1 MGHPKMVDA
10 ARAMLV
16 IVDVQEAFRKAIPD
30 HALITSRIAMA
41 VRGFRILDVPVVV
54 TEQYPKGLG
63 RTVEELLLTLPDGLE
78 PIEKSTF
85 SAYGEPA
92 FVDVL
97 GTAGR
102 DQIVLCGVEAH
113 VCVNQTAHD
122 LLANGHEVHLLTDCV
137 ASRFEADK
145 AAGVQKMISSG
156 AVPSSVEMALFE
168 AMRDSKHE
176 KFREVQA
183 QIK

>member
-1 MGHPKMVDA
+1 MAPHRMIDA
-10 ARAMLV
+10 ADAILV
-16 IVDVQEAFRKAIPD
+16 IVDMQEAFRKAIAD

-41 VRGFRILDVPVVV
+41 IRGFRVLDVPVVV
-54 TEQYPKGLG
+54 TEQYPRGLG
-63 RTVEELLLTLPDGLE
+63 RTVEELMLTLPDGFE
-78 PIEKSTF
+78 PVEKSTF
-85 SAYGEPA
+85 SAYGESK

-97 GTAGR
+97 ETAER
-102 DQIVLCGVEAH
+102 KQVILCGIESH

-122 LLANGHEVHLLTDCV
+122 LLTNDYEVHLLTDCV

-145 AAGVQKMISSG
+145 AAGLQKMISSG

-176 KFREVQA
+176 KFRDIQS